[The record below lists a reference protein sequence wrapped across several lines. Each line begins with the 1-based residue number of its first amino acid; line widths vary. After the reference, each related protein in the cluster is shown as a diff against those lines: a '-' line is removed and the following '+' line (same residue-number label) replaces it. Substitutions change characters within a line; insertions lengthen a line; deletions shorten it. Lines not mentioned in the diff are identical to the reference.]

1 MQKAIRKTS
10 KLWLI
15 PIIASSLCFALSLR
29 RAIWSDEAA
38 TIYRISLPWKQF
50 LYASIH
56 KDDAVH
62 ATYYAILKLLHFA
75 VGNNL
80 IKLRFFSGFCIG
92 FAAFGFGK
100 LLSPYFS
107 RKKVLIGQLFFV
119 ALPSVLDYGTDARS
133 YALSLALITWLSY
146 LFLKILKKAD
156 KQEKFGLHLIL
167 FTALEIFATY
177 IFIYNS
183 LIGIALL
190 CFILVTQRFALIKI
204 FLFVESIVFTLTCP
218 LFYLGSVQI
227 KQIGWIS
234 RGFFSS
240 IGDTLSVAFESR
252 SWQLAVTCVLLFS
265 LMVFF
270 LIVTRLSMTPALR
283 ELFIW
288 ASFITVIPSMVLI
301 FSSFIHPI
309 LTQRYLVPFTSGFAL
324 LILLAFTRMNR
335 NWRTFLMILFLSGL
349 FGASYFNFSSSGRDD
364 WGIKTRIV
372 LQHAHSG
379 GAVMASSRFYEE
391 VLVTQP
397 IKGATLL
404 RFPNSPKLPQGVR
417 LPKIETL
424 AANPSQ
430 VFIIPLT
437 KVHPEDIQILKNN
450 GYKLRASYKVG
461 PGFIMEFQK

>member
-1 MQKAIRKTS
+1 
-10 KLWLI
+10 
-15 PIIASSLCFALSLR
+15 
-29 RAIWSDEAA
+29 
-38 TIYRISLPWKQF
+38 
-50 LYASIH
+50 
-56 KDDAVH
+56 
-62 ATYYAILKLLHFA
+62 
-75 VGNNL
+75 
-80 IKLRFFSGFCIG
+80 
-92 FAAFGFGK
+92 
-100 LLSPYFS
+100 
-107 RKKVLIGQLFFV
+107 
-119 ALPSVLDYGTDARS
+119 
-133 YALSLALITWLSY
+133 
-146 LFLKILKKAD
+146 
-156 KQEKFGLHLIL
+156 
-167 FTALEIFATY
+167 
-177 IFIYNS
+177 
-183 LIGIALL
+183 
-190 CFILVTQRFALIKI
+190 
-204 FLFVESIVFTLTCP
+204 
-218 LFYLGSVQI
+218 
-227 KQIGWIS
+227 
-234 RGFFSS
+234 
-240 IGDTLSVAFESR
+240 
-252 SWQLAVTCVLLFS
+252 
-265 LMVFF
+265 MVFF